1 MPSRLLFFFSFASF
15 HWTTCSPEG
24 TGKLTYGLK
33 CSFWCFTV
41 ALHREP
47 FLFRGMFY
55 TCKTLGLTCVKHVFV
70 VSICAC
76 HGHGSDHV
84 HHLSRSPCLQRRNK
98 PACAGEDFQYSSFIL
113 FPTYSLLPQY
123 LSLSVCWFVC
133 FTELLLLS
141 FLLLTYWHTITHTD
155 NKYAQI
161 IL

>member
-1 MPSRLLFFFSFASF
+1 MIYPVWKQNWHSSL
-15 HWTTCSPEG
+15 
-24 TGKLTYGLK
+24 
-33 CSFWCFTV
+33 FTV

-98 PACAGEDFQYSSFIL
+98 PACTGEDFQYSSFIL